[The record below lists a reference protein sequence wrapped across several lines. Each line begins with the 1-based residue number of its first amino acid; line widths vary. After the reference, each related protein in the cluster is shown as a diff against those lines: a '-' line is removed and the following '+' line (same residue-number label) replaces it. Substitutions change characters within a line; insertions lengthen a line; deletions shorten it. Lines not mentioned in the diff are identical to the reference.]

1 MDREVTLLDYE
12 RNKAFVKAKEEVY
25 QFIKRSFDIIMG
37 ILGCAILF
45 PIMIIVKICYVLSG
59 DFDQIIFVQR
69 RIGKDGKEFDFYKF
83 RSMIKNAD
91 EVLQELLKDPKYKKE
106 WDLNQKLDHDPR
118 ITTIGKILRKT
129 SLDELPQMVNVLA
142 GEMSMIGP
150 RPLIKGELDA
160 HGGNHE
166 IYERVKPGIT
176 GWWACNGRSAL
187 TYEERLN
194 LEYYYVKNQSLRLD
208 IKCVF
213 RTIKAVL
220 ISSGAK

>member
-12 RNKAFVKAKEEVY
+12 RNKAFIKSKEEVY
-25 QFIKRSFDIIMG
+25 QFIKRTFDIIMG

-166 IYERVKPGIT
+166 IYERVK
-176 GWWACNGRSAL
+176 
-187 TYEERLN
+187 
-194 LEYYYVKNQSLRLD
+194 K
-208 IKCVF
+208 
-213 RTIKAVL
+213 
-220 ISSGAK
+220 